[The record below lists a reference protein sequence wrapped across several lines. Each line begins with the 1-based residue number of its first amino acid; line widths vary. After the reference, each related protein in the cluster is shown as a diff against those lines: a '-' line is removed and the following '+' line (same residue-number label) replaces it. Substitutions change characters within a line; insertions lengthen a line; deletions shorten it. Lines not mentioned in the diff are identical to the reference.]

1 MAFRDFYKYNGGS
14 LPHEMLVF
22 LHERS
27 STLSPE
33 FSEFVSKQEE
43 SNGLTNVNDL
53 IACSAEAL
61 LGEIKAEIRKAPF
74 FALQIDER
82 QDASSW
88 EWQRSIMVQYVD
100 NSGSIQDYFLGFHLH
115 EEGGVLTLY
124 VWKWPTMTAKK
135 KKLVVQSYNGW
146 AVSAHELNMQM
157 EKVREMAH
165 NTVFVNSYSHCL
177 STVLTEVDIL

>member
-135 KKLVVQSYNGW
+135 KKTCG
-146 AVSAHELNMQM
+146 
-157 EKVREMAH
+157 
-165 NTVFVNSYSHCL
+165 TVLQWMGRVCARAKHADGKSEGDGPQHCL
-177 STVLTEVDIL
+177 RQLLLTPSQHC